1 MEYKDKKLQEEIESH
16 NIQLIG
22 QGTEI
27 RQKQQ
32 EIYLLDRQ
40 INAQKQKLEELQKE
54 IYINQYREDFSDLRS
69 VFENER

>member
-1 MEYKDKKLQEEIESH
+1 M
-16 NIQLIG
+16 QLIG

-54 IYINQYREDFSDLRS
+54 IYRNQYQEDFNDLRP